1 MQLILKIY
9 PFGLFMF
16 SSCVPKLRFNLL
28 KLKIFLNILQE
39 TQELVTK
46 TFMTTYTYLTTLL
59 EKGETLVSSRE
70 EVVSNVVTEERR
82 PSVQVT
88 PTPVTK
94 VCCIW

>member
-1 MQLILKIY
+1 
-9 PFGLFMF
+9 
-16 SSCVPKLRFNLL
+16 
-28 KLKIFLNILQE
+28 
-39 TQELVTK
+39 
-46 TFMTTYTYLTTLL
+46 MTTYTYLTTLL

-94 VCCIW
+94 VCCKNYMLKAALTFLKNRGKNFGDQ

>member
-1 MQLILKIY
+1 
-9 PFGLFMF
+9 
-16 SSCVPKLRFNLL
+16 
-28 KLKIFLNILQE
+28 
-39 TQELVTK
+39 
-46 TFMTTYTYLTTLL
+46 MTTYTYLTTLL

-94 VCCIW
+94 VCCNYYMLKATLTFLKNRGNNCGDQG